1 MVDAICYE
9 AELRKSEL
17 AGEQIQTIYFGGG
30 TPSLLNQNQLK
41 QLLDYISTNFDVA
54 SEAEVTLECN
64 PDDLSPQKLEEM
76 KLAGINRL
84 SIGIQSFDDE
94 ILRFMNRAHDA
105 GMAKDCIVWAKN
117 AGFENITIDLIYGV
131 MGTDLAYWKRQLNL
145 LKDYSIPHLSAYC
158 MTIETQTY
166 FGHQHLKGKL
176 DEMDEQ
182 QAEEQFKVL
191 ISFMQTEGYEQYEI
205 SNFAKKGFISQHNS
219 AYWRAQK
226 YLGLG
231 PSAHSYNGDE
241 RSWNI
246 ANNAIYLREMKKG
259 IRSFEKEV
267 LSSTDKFND
276 YVLTRLRTKWGL
288 ELDELEQI
296 SPEAFR
302 QISPVLKQKLDAG
315 VLVQNQNNVRLAP
328 QSLFI
333 ADAVSADLFC

>member
-1 MVDAICYE
+1 
-9 AELRKSEL
+9 
-17 AGEQIQTIYFGGG
+17 
-30 TPSLLNQNQLK
+30 
-41 QLLDYISTNFDVA
+41 
-54 SEAEVTLECN
+54 
-64 PDDLSPQKLEEM
+64 
-76 KLAGINRL
+76 
-84 SIGIQSFDDE
+84 
-94 ILRFMNRAHDA
+94 
-105 GMAKDCIVWAKN
+105 
-117 AGFENITIDLIYGV
+117 
-131 MGTDLAYWKRQLNL
+131 
-145 LKDYSIPHLSAYC
+145 
-158 MTIETQTY
+158 
-166 FGHQHLKGKL
+166 
-176 DEMDEQ
+176 
-182 QAEEQFKVL
+182 
-191 ISFMQTEGYEQYEI
+191 MQTEGYEQYEI

-302 QISPVLKQKLDAG
+302 QISPVLKQKLAAG